1 MSKRRLHKLEGS
13 LGPKQAVLHWLG
25 EAHAAAGSL
34 PTYVASLIDQPEAAQ
49 PFVAIPRR
57 VQDSVWHRMRG
68 EPRSAIE
75 TAMDEAVADAVFLLR
90 LVLELNVHI
99 DAVLRLES
107 LRRAALY
114 WWSRALDPDRRSAD
128 PHPAERSAVVD
139 VLVGTLTGTE
149 RALLDVQARYLDGH
163 SVLFPELASAWRA
176 LCLAAEA
183 LGGDGDDSAT
193 IAGQDVLRVVRMA
206 RADGLDAAGRYGTAD
221 AMADR
226 VAATIVGADV
236 DG

>member
-25 EAHAAAGSL
+25 EAHAAGSL

-49 PFVAIPRR
+49 PFAALPRR

-90 LVLELNVHI
+90 LVLGLNVHI

-107 LRRAALY
+107 LRRTAVY
-114 WWSRALDPDRRSAD
+114 WWSRALDPERRSAD
-128 PHPAERSAVVD
+128 PQPAEWSAAVD

-149 RALLDVQARYLDGH
+149 RALLDVQNRYLDGH
-163 SVLFPELASAWRA
+163 DVLFPELASAWRA

-183 LGGDGDDSAT
+183 LGGEGEDSAT
-193 IAGQDVLRVVRMA
+193 IAGRDVHRVVRMA
-206 RADGLDAAGRYGTAD
+206 RADGLDAAGRYGAAN

-226 VAATIVGADV
+226 VAATIVGEGV